1 MRLKILTILLLVFNV
16 LGAQI
21 KIEHLD
27 IDSKHIDETRTI
39 HIALPKDYHKS
50 TKKYPII
57 LILDNGLLFNTTSAI
72 VNQLSS
78 TSRMPESIVISM
90 SPGEK
95 HRSYFAPN
103 LYSNNRNRKYNYGD
117 NQEKFVQ
124 YLEYDLLPLIE
135 KKYRV
140 NSFKT
145 LIGFSPSSIIG
156 LHTLLHKPNLFQAYI
171 CFAAGNIIGDGYKK
185 DERLIN
191 NLEALYEKSRLKH
204 NYLYVVSG
212 GKDTESQPFIT
223 KNIEDFNSKLSK
235 FNNQNIHIKAE
246 IIEGEGHTDVIL
258 PGLINA
264 FEFIF
269 PKKKWMIDYLELI
282 EKEGSAKENILAFYK
297 KLSDEYGFETYPNA
311 DRLYSM
317 SCLKNVGRRLAR
329 KESKEAVEI
338 FQYWTELYP
347 TSHLANY
354 YLGIA
359 FRENNQ
365 TNKAK
370 EYLEK
375 AYNFAVSENSN
386 SSKKYKAAI
395 EDLKKQ
401 K

>member
-1 MRLKILTILLLVFNV
+1 M
-16 LGAQI
+16 
-21 KIEHLD
+21 
-27 IDSKHIDETRTI
+27 
-39 HIALPKDYHKS
+39 
-50 TKKYPII
+50 
-57 LILDNGLLFNTTSAI
+57 
-72 VNQLSS
+72 
-78 TSRMPESIVISM
+78 
-90 SPGEK
+90 
-95 HRSYFAPN
+95 
-103 LYSNNRNRKYNYGD
+103 
-117 NQEKFVQ
+117 
-124 YLEYDLLPLIE
+124 
-135 KKYRV
+135 
-140 NSFKT
+140 
-145 LIGFSPSSIIG
+145 
-156 LHTLLHKPNLFQAYI
+156 FQAYI
-171 CFAAGNIIGDGYKK
+171 CFAAGNIIGDGYKI
-185 DERLIN
+185 DERLID
-191 NLEALYEKSRLKH
+191 NLEALYEKSRMKH

-212 GKDTESQPFIT
+212 GQDTESQPFIT
-223 KNIEDFNSKLSK
+223 KNIEDFNSILSK
-235 FNNQNIHIKAE
+235 FNSQNIHIKAE

-297 KLSDEYGFETYPNA
+297 KLSDEYGFETYPNT

-317 SCLKNVGRRLAR
+317 NCLKNVGRRLAR
-329 KESKEAVEI
+329 KEPKEAIEI

-359 FRENNQ
+359 FRENKQ

-395 EDLKKQ
+395 KQLKN
-401 K
+401 